1 MNNKHACVYYKDKL
15 YTVCH
20 YFSIHTIDEREYVLR
35 HGYCPDIREKRF
47 EILPEFMRGIF
58 TGKYVILFT
67 KRPYS
72 VDGIFQRLYTITI
85 SSTTISQLTTKY
97 EELFETYLL
106 DTIYIHDSV
115 FRFFKDVVYVKKP
128 QLY

>member
-20 YFSIHTIDEREYVLR
+20 YFSVHTIDEREYVLR
-35 HGYCPDIREKRF
+35 HGYSPDIREKKF

-72 VDGIFQRLYTITI
+72 VDGIFQRLYMITI
-85 SSTTISQLTTKY
+85 SSY